1 MHNSQT
7 QHFQLD
13 TPQHC
18 PALHVA
24 AGDMVQITQGSIWL
38 TLEGHSRD
46 VWLTAPACWTVPLDA
61 KLWISAD
68 AAAAFSLSRPAI
80 PVVAS
85 RPVRAKGR
93 VPLAAA
99 A

>member
-1 MHNSQT
+1 MHNSHT

-13 TPQHC
+13 TPHQC
-18 PALHVA
+18 LALQVV
-24 AGDMVQITQGSIWL
+24 AGDMVQITRGCAWL

-46 VWLTAPACWTVPLDA
+46 VWLTAAACWTVPLDA

-85 RPVRAKGR
+85 RPVRAKGGA
-93 VPLAAA
+93 PLAATA
-99 A
+99 

>member
-13 TPQHC
+13 TPHQC
-18 PALHVA
+18 LALQVA
-24 AGDMVQITQGSIWL
+24 AGDMVQITRGCVWL
-38 TLEGHSRD
+38 TLEGHRRD
-46 VWLTAPACWTVPLDA
+46 VWLTAAACWTVPLDA
-61 KLWISAD
+61 RLWISAEC
-68 AAAAFSLSRPAI
+68 AAAFSLSRPAI

-85 RPVRAKGR
+85 RPARPESRA
-93 VPLAAA
+93 PQAAA

>member
-13 TPQHC
+13 TPQQC
-18 PALHVA
+18 LALHVA
-24 AGDMVQITQGSIWL
+24 AGDMVQIAQGSIWL
-38 TLEGHSRD
+38 TLEGHERD

-68 AAAAFSLSRPAI
+68 ATAAVSLSRPAI

-85 RPVRAKGR
+85 RPVRTKAR
-93 VPLAAA
+93 SPLAAA